1 MMVFSNKNMTV
12 KVVAMFGIHENGCDV
27 ALIKLCDGQAFPYGV
42 VRGFI
47 YSKNKDVCMW
57 KDEHP
62 LFCQTY
68 EGALEEY
75 KDCL

>member
-1 MMVFSNKNMTV
+1 MMVFSNPEMTV
-12 KVVAMFGIHENGCDV
+12 KVISMFGIHENRCDV

-57 KDEHP
+57 KDEYP
-62 LFCQTY
+62 LFFQTY
-68 EGALEEY
+68 EVALEEY

>member
-1 MMVFSNKNMTV
+1 MMVFSNPEMTV
-12 KVVAMFGIHENGCDV
+12 KVISMFGIHENRCSV

-47 YSKNKDVCMW
+47 YSKSEDVCKW
-57 KDEHP
+57 EDEYP